1 VANNHVN
8 VNNERATGHV
18 PESDVRDPQIGE
30 VGVAAI
36 NVAQN
41 GENRSIFRQYESL
54 RSSKPGDNF
63 EVACL
68 SLLRNT
74 SNHFHGTAVHQGCT
88 IKGKRTIVFDG
99 RIGAAES

>member
-1 VANNHVN
+1 MSISITNAP
-8 VNNERATGHV
+8 RDTCV

-41 GENRSIFRQYESL
+41 SENGSIFRQYESL
-54 RSSKPGDNF
+54 RSSKPGNNF

-74 SNHFHGTAVHQGCT
+74 SNHFHGTAVDQGCT
-88 IKGKRTIVFDG
+88 IKGKRTIIFDG
-99 RIGAAES
+99 RIGGAES